1 MLLFVAL
8 TVNAL
13 TVKKENSP
21 ETPTVLA
28 QLYRLHRGRMYRYA
42 LSLLKNGSDAEDAV
56 QEAFLALFRYQPD
69 FADLGAEKTLGYL
82 QKCVRSA
89 CIRQM
94 KKRRRSPAS
103 LSLEECGEEP
113 AEQEEVFSGTC
124 DAIRRAI
131 LSLPTIYR
139 DPMALYCLYEE
150 PPGRIAALLGISEQA
165 VRSRIRRGRALLKK
179 TLGKEFGE

>member
-1 MLLFVAL
+1 MLLFFAF
-8 TVNAL
+8 TVE
-13 TVKKENSP
+13 KENAP
-21 ETPTVLA
+21 ETPTVLS

-42 LSLLKNGSDAEDAV
+42 LGVLKNGSDAEDAV

-89 CIRQM
+89 CIRQLE
-94 KKRRRSPAS
+94 KRRRAPAA
-103 LSLEECGEEP
+103 LPLDEWEGEAATEEE
-113 AEQEEVFSGTC
+113 AFSGTY

-131 LSLPTIYR
+131 LSLPAIYR